1 MDDMDEMNSGLA
13 HNRALRTQVIEKLVN
28 DEYTFQDPKVTR
40 VLLAALKDADASLI
54 GQVRARAEDKNA
66 DANAQVAAI
75 AAELSRQTA
84 GRDLLAAPEEGN
96 VIEGTAT
103 APSVDIEELGINPDD
118 IDEGIME
125 PISEPETYEQFQ
137 QRFPEDER

>member
-1 MDDMDEMNSGLA
+1 MDDMDEMNNGLA
-13 HNRALRTQVIEKLVN
+13 HNRALRSKVIDKLVN
-28 DEYTFQDPKVTR
+28 DEYTYTDPKVTR

-75 AAELSRQTA
+75 AAELARQTA
-84 GRDLLAAPEEGN
+84 GRDILAVEN
-96 VIEGTAT
+96 DSTIEGT
-103 APSVDIEELGINPDD
+103 SVTLPDLEIEELGINPDD